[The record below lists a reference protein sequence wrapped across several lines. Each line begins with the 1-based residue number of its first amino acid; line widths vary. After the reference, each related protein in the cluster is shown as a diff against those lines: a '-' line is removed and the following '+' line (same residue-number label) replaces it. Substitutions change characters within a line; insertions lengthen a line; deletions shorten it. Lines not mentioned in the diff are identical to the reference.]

1 MPIWRLVQKFLDAAE
16 ELSARGR
23 GPDALALGNGG
34 GNEARHRFA
43 PRGELHDEFGK
54 RGLTVPDQPVTPALG
69 APEPRSIEPCRVVPG
84 IQRRANRRGIESPQ
98 QLGDELALADECA
111 ATGDATR
118 ELDRVG
124 ELLRQAKAVDEVG
137 GRADQPVREVLD
149 RVGLSLQLGL
159 GGRRD
164 AAGQFAAAHRKI
176 LPRAAFRAA
185 CPVQSRGFMTQT
197 TQPDQEALEQV
208 VARALALARSRGAT
222 AAEAGVGVSTG
233 LSVTVRL
240 GEVETL
246 EYQRDRSLGVTVY
259 SGRRKGSASTA
270 NLSSAAV
277 EETVAK
283 AISIASFT
291 ADDEYAGLPD
301 ADRMAK
307 QLPDLDLSHPWA
319 LEAPAAVELA
329 RRCESAGL
337 GYDKRIRNSEGASV
351 STHRKL
357 RVFGNSHGFIGGYP
371 STSHSVSCVVVGQ
384 DGGDMQRDYWY
395 TAARDWR
402 GLEDVESV
410 GRRAAERAVRRLG
423 AGKLATRKAPVLFA
437 PELARGLV
445 GHFTGAIGGAA
456 QYRRSSFLLDA
467 AGEQVFPDWI
477 SLVERPHLPGALG
490 SAPFDSE
497 GVATGDRDVVVGG
510 MLGGYLLD
518 SYSARKLGLQTTGNA
533 GGVHNLVVQG
543 RMLDAKTLLRT
554 LGTGLLVTEMMGQGV
569 NAVTGDYSR
578 GAAGFWVENGEIG
591 RPVHEITVAGNLRE
605 MFLGVAA
612 LGDDIDRR
620 GAIRCGSLL
629 IDEMTVAGD

>member
-1 MPIWRLVQKFLDAAE
+1 MFRSEGLERFRAVSREPVAPAFRAAE
-16 ELSARGR
+16 PRRIEAGDIVAGVKC
-23 GPDALALGNGG
+23 GPDGVEVAA
-34 GNEARHRFA
+34 AH
-43 PRGELHDEFGK
+43 
-54 RGLTVPDQPVTPALG
+54 
-69 APEPRSIEPCRVVPG
+69 
-84 IQRRANRRGIESPQ
+84 
-98 QLGDELALADECA
+98 QLCDELLLADEGA
-111 ATGDATR
+111 AD
-118 ELDRVG
+118 LDSARKRNGIRQLVG
-124 ELLRQAKAVDEVG
+124 QAEAVDEG
-137 GRADQPVREVLD
+137 GRCFHEPVGQFLH
-149 RVGLSLQLGL
+149 GLGL
-159 GGRRD
+159 AFQFTFGGRRD
-164 AAGQFAAAHRKI
+164 AAGQLTAAHSKI
-176 LPRAAFRAA
+176 LPRAPSQAA
-185 CPVQSRGFMTQT
+185 RPPVQSRGPMTPAN
-197 TQPDQEALEQV
+197 QPDQKTLEQV
-208 VARALALARSRGAT
+208 VERALALARASGAT

-259 SGRRKGSASTA
+259 AGHRKGSASTA
-270 NLSSAAV
+270 NLSPAAV

-283 AISIASFT
+283 ALSIASFT

-301 ADRMAK
+301 AERMADR
-307 QLPDLDLSHPWA
+307 LPDLDLSHPWA

-329 RRCESAGL
+329 RRCEAAGL
-337 GYDKRIRNSEGASV
+337 GFDDRIRNSEGASI

-357 RVFGNSHGFIGGYP
+357 RVFGNSHGFVGGYP

-395 TAARDWR
+395 SAARDWR

-410 GRRAAERAVRRLG
+410 GRKAAEKAVQRLG
-423 AGKLATRKAPVLFA
+423 AGKLSTRKAPVLFA
-437 PELARGLV
+437 PELARGLI

-467 AGEQVFPDWI
+467 QGGQVFPDWM
-477 SLVERPHLPGALG
+477 SLAERPHLPGALG

-497 GVATGDRDVVVGG
+497 GVATRDRELVVNG

-518 SYSARKLGLQTTGNA
+518 SYSARKLGLVTTGNA

-543 RMLDAKTLLRT
+543 RMLDPKSLLRR

-578 GAAGFWVENGEIG
+578 GASGFWVENGEIA

-605 MFLGVAA
+605 MFLGIAA
-612 LGDDIDRR
+612 LGDDVDLR
-620 GAIRCGSLL
+620 GAIHSGSLL
-629 IDEMTVAGD
+629 IAEMTIAGD